1 MPLVSFKLIGLG
13 SSPTLVR
20 LSLTYVSPLGS
31 WSVITT
37 LFRMPFSMVLR
48 KLIVY
53 SIVSPSFGLA
63 LLTVFVAASLP
74 AFASGTTGTSGS
86 SGGLTVS
93 STLALLRIVSPA
105 LASSLTITLKRILRS
120 FVSVIL
126 GYSAVIMPLASFK
139 LVGFGASP
147 TLVRLSLTYVNPF
160 GSWSVITTLFRMPFS
175 IVLRKLMVYSIASP
189 SFGLALLTVFVAV
202 SLPSFIRGVIGSSGV
217 MGTSGSSGGLT
228 VSSTLALLRIVSP
241 ALASSLTITLKRILR
256 SFVSVILGYSA
267 VIVPLVSF
275 KLIGLGSSPT
285 LVRLS
290 LTYVSP
296 LGSWSVITTLF
307 RMPFSMVLRKLIV
320 YSIVSPSFGLALLTV
335 FVAASLPA
343 FASGTTG
350 TSGSSGGLTV
360 SSTLALLRIVS
371 PALASS
377 LTITLKRI
385 LRSFVSVILG
395 YSAVIVPLVSFKLIG
410 LGSSPTL
417 VRLSLTYVS
426 PLGSWSVITTLFRMP
441 FSMVLRKLIVYS
453 IVSPS
458 FGLALLTVFVAASL
472 PAFASGTTGTSGSSG
487 GLTVSSTLALLR
499 IVSPALASS
508 LTITLKR
515 ILRSFVSVILGY
527 SAVIMPLVSFKLVGL
542 GSSPTLVRL
551 SLTYV
556 SPFGS
561 WSVITTLF
569 KTPFSTVLRKLMV
582 YSIVSPSF
590 GLALLT
596 VFVAVNLPVTCSSA
610 IFASTI
616 LEVSLT
622 FADVKISTA
631 STVALLGT
639 NSFAFARSFICALN
653 S

>member
-1 MPLVSFKLIGLG
+1 MPLVSFKLVGFG

-37 LFRMPFSMVLR
+37 LFRTPFSMVLR

-53 SIVSPSFGLA
+53 SISSPSFGLA

-275 KLIGLGSSPT
+275 KLVGFGSSPT

-307 RMPFSMVLRKLIV
+307 RTPFSMVLRKLIV
-320 YSIVSPSFGLALLTV
+320 YSISSPSFGLALLTV

-395 YSAVIVPLVSFKLIG
+395 YSAVIVPLVSFKLVG
-410 LGSSPTL
+410 FGSSPTL

-426 PLGSWSVITTLFRMP
+426 PLGSWSVITTLFRTP

-453 IVSPS
+453 ISSPS

>member
-1 MPLVSFKLIGLG
+1 
-13 SSPTLVR
+13 
-20 LSLTYVSPLGS
+20 
-31 WSVITT
+31 
-37 LFRMPFSMVLR
+37 MVLR
-48 KLIVY
+48 KLI
-53 SIVSPSFGLA
+53 
-63 LLTVFVAASLP
+63 
-74 AFASGTTGTSGS
+74 
-86 SGGLTVS
+86 
-93 STLALLRIVSPA
+93 
-105 LASSLTITLKRILRS
+105 
-120 FVSVIL
+120 
-126 GYSAVIMPLASFK
+126 
-139 LVGFGASP
+139 
-147 TLVRLSLTYVNPF
+147 
-160 GSWSVITTLFRMPFS
+160 
-175 IVLRKLMVYSIASP
+175 VYSIASP

-202 SLPSFIRGVIGSSGV
+202 NLPS
-217 MGTSGSSGGLT
+217 
-228 VSSTLALLRIVSP
+228 
-241 ALASSLTITLKRILR
+241 
-256 SFVSVILGYSA
+256 
-267 VIVPLVSF
+267 
-275 KLIGLGSSPT
+275 
-285 LVRLS
+285 
-290 LTYVSP
+290 
-296 LGSWSVITTLF
+296 
-307 RMPFSMVLRKLIV
+307 
-320 YSIVSPSFGLALLTV
+320 
-335 FVAASLPA
+335 

-395 YSAVIVPLVSFKLIG
+395 YSAVIVPLISFKLVG
-410 LGSSPTL
+410 FGSSPTL

-426 PLGSWSVITTLFRMP
+426 PFGSWSVITTLFRTP

-472 PAFASGTTGTSGSSG
+472 PAFVSGTTGTSGSSG

-515 ILRSFVSVILGY
+515 ILRSFISVILGY
-527 SAVIMPLVSFKLVGL
+527 SAVIVPLVSFKLVGF

-582 YSIVSPSF
+582 YSIVSPSFGLALLTVFVAASLPAFVSGTTGTSGSSGGLTVSSTLALLRIVSPALASSLTITLKRILRSFISVILGYSAVIVPLVSFKLVGFGSSPTLVRLSLTYVSPFGSWSVITTLFRMPFSIVLRKLMVYSISSPSF

-639 NSFAFARSFICALN
+639 NSFAFARSFIRALN

>member
-1 MPLVSFKLIGLG
+1 M
-13 SSPTLVR
+13 
-20 LSLTYVSPLGS
+20 
-31 WSVITT
+31 
-37 LFRMPFSMVLR
+37 
-48 KLIVY
+48 
-53 SIVSPSFGLA
+53 
-63 LLTVFVAASLP
+63 
-74 AFASGTTGTSGS
+74 
-86 SGGLTVS
+86 
-93 STLALLRIVSPA
+93 
-105 LASSLTITLKRILRS
+105 
-120 FVSVIL
+120 
-126 GYSAVIMPLASFK
+126 
-139 LVGFGASP
+139 
-147 TLVRLSLTYVNPF
+147 
-160 GSWSVITTLFRMPFS
+160 
-175 IVLRKLMVYSIASP
+175 
-189 SFGLALLTVFVAV
+189 
-202 SLPSFIRGVIGSSGV
+202 
-217 MGTSGSSGGLT
+217 
-228 VSSTLALLRIVSP
+228 SSTLALLRIVSP

-267 VIVPLVSF
+267 VIVPLASF
-275 KLIGLGSSPT
+275 KLVGFGASPT

-290 LTYVSP
+290 LTYVNP
-296 LGSWSVITTLF
+296 FGSWSVITTLF
-307 RMPFSMVLRKLIV
+307 KTPFSMVLRKLIV

-335 FVAASLPA
+335 FVAVSLPA
-343 FASGTTG
+343 FVSGTTG

-395 YSAVIVPLVSFKLIG
+395 YSAVIVPLASFKLVG
-410 LGSSPTL
+410 FGSSPTL

-426 PLGSWSVITTLFRMP
+426 PLGSWSVITTLFRTP
-441 FSMVLRKLIVYS
+441 FSMVLRKLMVYS
-453 IVSPS
+453 ISSPS

-499 IVSPALASS
+499 IVSPAFASS

-515 ILRSFVSVILGY
+515 ILRSFISVILGY
-527 SAVIMPLVSFKLVGL
+527 SAMIVPLASFKLVGF
-542 GSSPTLVRL
+542 GASPTLVRL

-556 SPFGS
+556 NPFGS

-569 KTPFSTVLRKLMV
+569 RMPFSMVLRKLMV
-582 YSIVSPSF
+582 YSIASPSF

>member
-1 MPLVSFKLIGLG
+1 M
-13 SSPTLVR
+13 
-20 LSLTYVSPLGS
+20 
-31 WSVITT
+31 
-37 LFRMPFSMVLR
+37 
-48 KLIVY
+48 VY

-63 LLTVFVAASLP
+63 LLTVFVA
-74 AFASGTTGTSGS
+74 
-86 SGGLTVS
+86 
-93 STLALLRIVSPA
+93 
-105 LASSLTITLKRILRS
+105 
-120 FVSVIL
+120 
-126 GYSAVIMPLASFK
+126 
-139 LVGFGASP
+139 
-147 TLVRLSLTYVNPF
+147 VN
-160 GSWSVITTLFRMPFS
+160 
-175 IVLRKLMVYSIASP
+175 
-189 SFGLALLTVFVAV
+189 
-202 SLPSFIRGVIGSSGV
+202 LPSFVRGVIGSSGV

-267 VIVPLVSF
+267 VIVPLISF
-275 KLIGLGSSPT
+275 KLVGFGSSPTLIRLSLTYVSPLGSWSVITTLFRTPFSIVLRKLMVYSIASPSFGLALLTVFVAVSLPSFASGTTGTSGSSGGLTVSSTLALLRIVAPAFASSLTITLKRILRSFVSVILGYSAVIVPLASFKLVGFGSSPTLVRLSLTYVSPLGSWSVITTLFRTPFSTVLRKLMVYSIVSPSFGLALLTVFVAVSLPSFIRGVIGSSGVMGTFGSSGGLTVSSTLALLRIVAPAFASSLTITLKRILRSFVSVILGYSAVIVPLASFKLVGFGSSPT

-320 YSIVSPSFGLALLTV
+320 YSIVSPSLGLALLTV
-335 FVAASLPA
+335 FVAVSLPA
-343 FASGTTG
+343 FVSGTTG

-385 LRSFVSVILG
+385 IRSFVSVILG
-395 YSAVIVPLVSFKLIG
+395 YSAVIMPLVSFKLVG
-410 LGSSPTL
+410 FGSSPTL

-458 FGLALLTVFVAASL
+458 L
-472 PAFASGTTGTSGSSG
+472 
-487 GLTVSSTLALLR
+487 
-499 IVSPALASS
+499 
-508 LTITLKR
+508 
-515 ILRSFVSVILGY
+515 
-527 SAVIMPLVSFKLVGL
+527 
-542 GSSPTLVRL
+542 
-551 SLTYV
+551 
-556 SPFGS
+556 
-561 WSVITTLF
+561 
-569 KTPFSTVLRKLMV
+569 
-582 YSIVSPSF
+582 

>member
-1 MPLVSFKLIGLG
+1 MSSTLALLRIVSPALASSLTITLKRILRSFVSVILGYSAVIVPLASFKLVGFG

-20 LSLTYVSPLGS
+20 LSLTYVSPFGS

-37 LFRMPFSMVLR
+37 LFRTPFSMVLR

-74 AFASGTTGTSGS
+74 AFVSGTTGTSGS

-120 FVSVIL
+120 FVSVRL
-126 GYSAVIMPLASFK
+126 GYSAVIVPLASFK
-139 LVGFGASP
+139 LVGF
-147 TLVRLSLTYVNPF
+147 
-160 GSWSVITTLFRMPFS
+160 
-175 IVLRKLMVYSIASP
+175 
-189 SFGLALLTVFVAV
+189 
-202 SLPSFIRGVIGSSGV
+202 
-217 MGTSGSSGGLT
+217 
-228 VSSTLALLRIVSP
+228 
-241 ALASSLTITLKRILR
+241 
-256 SFVSVILGYSA
+256 
-267 VIVPLVSF
+267 
-275 KLIGLGSSPT
+275 
-285 LVRLS
+285 
-290 LTYVSP
+290 
-296 LGSWSVITTLF
+296 
-307 RMPFSMVLRKLIV
+307 
-320 YSIVSPSFGLALLTV
+320 
-335 FVAASLPA
+335 
-343 FASGTTG
+343 
-350 TSGSSGGLTV
+350 
-360 SSTLALLRIVS
+360 
-371 PALASS
+371 
-377 LTITLKRI
+377 
-385 LRSFVSVILG
+385 
-395 YSAVIVPLVSFKLIG
+395 
-410 LGSSPTL
+410 
-417 VRLSLTYVS
+417 
-426 PLGSWSVITTLFRMP
+426 
-441 FSMVLRKLIVYS
+441 
-453 IVSPS
+453 
-458 FGLALLTVFVAASL
+458 
-472 PAFASGTTGTSGSSG
+472 
-487 GLTVSSTLALLR
+487 
-499 IVSPALASS
+499 
-508 LTITLKR
+508 
-515 ILRSFVSVILGY
+515 
-527 SAVIMPLVSFKLVGL
+527 

-569 KTPFSTVLRKLMV
+569 KTPFSMVLRKLIVYSIASPSFGLALLTVFVAASLPAFVSGTTGTSGSSGGLTVSSTLALLRIVSPAFASSLTITLKRILRSFVSVILGYSAVIVPLASFKLVGFGSSPTLVRLSLTYVSPFGSWSVITTLFRTPFSMVLRKLIV

>member
-1 MPLVSFKLIGLG
+1 M
-13 SSPTLVR
+13 
-20 LSLTYVSPLGS
+20 
-31 WSVITT
+31 
-37 LFRMPFSMVLR
+37 
-48 KLIVY
+48 VY
-53 SIVSPSFGLA
+53 SIV
-63 LLTVFVAASLP
+63 
-74 AFASGTTGTSGS
+74 
-86 SGGLTVS
+86 
-93 STLALLRIVSPA
+93 
-105 LASSLTITLKRILRS
+105 
-120 FVSVIL
+120 
-126 GYSAVIMPLASFK
+126 
-139 LVGFGASP
+139 
-147 TLVRLSLTYVNPF
+147 
-160 GSWSVITTLFRMPFS
+160 
-175 IVLRKLMVYSIASP
+175 SP

-217 MGTSGSSGGLT
+217 MGTFGSSGGLT

-267 VIVPLVSF
+267 VIVPLASF
-275 KLIGLGSSPT
+275 KLVGFGSSPT

-307 RMPFSMVLRKLIV
+307 RTPFSTVLRKLMV

-335 FVAASLPA
+335 FVAVSLPA
-343 FASGTTG
+343 F
-350 TSGSSGGLTV
+350 V
-360 SSTLALLRIVS
+360 
-371 PALASS
+371 
-377 LTITLKRI
+377 
-385 LRSFVSVILG
+385 
-395 YSAVIVPLVSFKLIG
+395 
-410 LGSSPTL
+410 
-417 VRLSLTYVS
+417 
-426 PLGSWSVITTLFRMP
+426 
-441 FSMVLRKLIVYS
+441 
-453 IVSPS
+453 
-458 FGLALLTVFVAASL
+458 
-472 PAFASGTTGTSGSSG
+472 SGTTGTSGSSG

-569 KTPFSTVLRKLMV
+569 RTPFSMVLRKLMV
-582 YSIVSPSF
+582 YSIASPSF

-596 VFVAVNLPVTCSSA
+596 VFVAVSLPSFIRGVIGSSGVMGTFGSSGGLTVSSTLALLRIVSPALASSLTITLKRILRSFVSVILGYSAVIVPLASFKLVGWGSSPILVRLSLTYVSPFGSWSVITTLFRTLFSMVLRKLIVYSIVSPSLGLALLTVFIAVNLPVTCSSA

>member
-1 MPLVSFKLIGLG
+1 
-13 SSPTLVR
+13 
-20 LSLTYVSPLGS
+20 
-31 WSVITT
+31 
-37 LFRMPFSMVLR
+37 MVLR

-53 SIVSPSFGLA
+53 SIVSPSLGLA

-74 AFASGTTGTSGS
+74 AF
-86 SGGLTVS
+86 V
-93 STLALLRIVSPA
+93 
-105 LASSLTITLKRILRS
+105 
-120 FVSVIL
+120 
-126 GYSAVIMPLASFK
+126 
-139 LVGFGASP
+139 
-147 TLVRLSLTYVNPF
+147 
-160 GSWSVITTLFRMPFS
+160 
-175 IVLRKLMVYSIASP
+175 
-189 SFGLALLTVFVAV
+189 
-202 SLPSFIRGVIGSSGV
+202 
-217 MGTSGSSGGLT
+217 
-228 VSSTLALLRIVSP
+228 
-241 ALASSLTITLKRILR
+241 
-256 SFVSVILGYSA
+256 
-267 VIVPLVSF
+267 
-275 KLIGLGSSPT
+275 
-285 LVRLS
+285 
-290 LTYVSP
+290 
-296 LGSWSVITTLF
+296 
-307 RMPFSMVLRKLIV
+307 
-320 YSIVSPSFGLALLTV
+320 
-335 FVAASLPA
+335 
-343 FASGTTG
+343 SGTTG

-395 YSAVIVPLVSFKLIG
+395 YSAVIVPLASFKLVG
-410 LGSSPTL
+410 FGSSPTL

-426 PLGSWSVITTLFRMP
+426 PFGSWSVITTLFRTP

-458 FGLALLTVFVAASL
+458 FGLALLTVFVAVNL
-472 PAFASGTTGTSGSSG
+472 PSFTRGVIGSSGVMGTSGSSG

-499 IVSPALASS
+499 IVSPALTSS

-527 SAVIMPLVSFKLVGL
+527 SAVIVPLVSFKLIGW

-556 SPFGS
+556 SPLGS

-569 KTPFSTVLRKLMV
+569 RTPFSMVLRKLIV

>member
-1 MPLVSFKLIGLG
+1 MVLRKLIVYSIVSPSFGLALLTVFVAASLPAFVSGTTGTSGSSGGLTVSSTLALLRIVSPAFASSLTITLKRILRSFVSVILGYSAVIVPLASFKLVGFG

-20 LSLTYVSPLGS
+20 LSLTYVSPFGS

-37 LFRMPFSMVLR
+37 LFRTPFSMVLR

-74 AFASGTTGTSGS
+74 AFVSGTTGTSGS

-105 LASSLTITLKRILRS
+105 
-120 FVSVIL
+120 F
-126 GYSAVIMPLASFK
+126 
-139 LVGFGASP
+139 
-147 TLVRLSLTYVNPF
+147 
-160 GSWSVITTLFRMPFS
+160 
-175 IVLRKLMVYSIASP
+175 
-189 SFGLALLTVFVAV
+189 
-202 SLPSFIRGVIGSSGV
+202 
-217 MGTSGSSGGLT
+217 
-228 VSSTLALLRIVSP
+228 
-241 ALASSLTITLKRILR
+241 ASSLTITLKRILR

-267 VIVPLVSF
+267 VIVPLASF
-275 KLIGLGSSPT
+275 KLVGFGSSPT

-296 LGSWSVITTLF
+296 FGSWSVITTLF
-307 RMPFSMVLRKLIV
+307 RTPFSMVLRKLIV

-343 FASGTTG
+343 FVSGTTG

-371 PALASS
+371 PAFASS

-395 YSAVIVPLVSFKLIG
+395 YSAVIVPL
-410 LGSSPTL
+410 
-417 VRLSLTYVS
+417 
-426 PLGSWSVITTLFRMP
+426 
-441 FSMVLRKLIVYS
+441 
-453 IVSPS
+453 
-458 FGLALLTVFVAASL
+458 A
-472 PAFASGTTGTSGSSG
+472 
-487 GLTVSSTLALLR
+487 
-499 IVSPALASS
+499 
-508 LTITLKR
+508 
-515 ILRSFVSVILGY
+515 
-527 SAVIMPLVSFKLVGL
+527 SFKLVGF

-569 KTPFSTVLRKLMV
+569 RTPFSMVLRKLIV

>member
-1 MPLVSFKLIGLG
+1 MSSTLALLRIVSPAFASSLTITLKRILRSFVSVILGYSAVIVPLASFKLVGFG

-20 LSLTYVSPLGS
+20 LSLTYVSPFGS

-37 LFRMPFSMVLR
+37 LFRTPFSMVLR

-74 AFASGTTGTSGS
+74 AFVSGTTGTSGS

-105 LASSLTITLKRILRS
+105 
-120 FVSVIL
+120 F
-126 GYSAVIMPLASFK
+126 
-139 LVGFGASP
+139 
-147 TLVRLSLTYVNPF
+147 
-160 GSWSVITTLFRMPFS
+160 
-175 IVLRKLMVYSIASP
+175 
-189 SFGLALLTVFVAV
+189 
-202 SLPSFIRGVIGSSGV
+202 
-217 MGTSGSSGGLT
+217 
-228 VSSTLALLRIVSP
+228 
-241 ALASSLTITLKRILR
+241 ASSLTITLKRILR

-267 VIVPLVSF
+267 VIVPLASF
-275 KLIGLGSSPT
+275 KLVGFGSSPT

-296 LGSWSVITTLF
+296 FGSWSVITTLF
-307 RMPFSMVLRKLIV
+307 RTPFSMVLRKLIV

-343 FASGTTG
+343 FVSGTTG

-371 PALASS
+371 PAFASS

-395 YSAVIVPLVSFKLIG
+395 YSAVIVPL
-410 LGSSPTL
+410 
-417 VRLSLTYVS
+417 
-426 PLGSWSVITTLFRMP
+426 
-441 FSMVLRKLIVYS
+441 
-453 IVSPS
+453 
-458 FGLALLTVFVAASL
+458 A
-472 PAFASGTTGTSGSSG
+472 
-487 GLTVSSTLALLR
+487 
-499 IVSPALASS
+499 
-508 LTITLKR
+508 
-515 ILRSFVSVILGY
+515 
-527 SAVIMPLVSFKLVGL
+527 SFKLVGF

-569 KTPFSTVLRKLMV
+569 RTPFSMVLRKLIV

>member
-1 MPLVSFKLIGLG
+1 MVLRKLIVYSIVSPSFGLALLTVFVAASLPAFVSGTTGTSGSSGGLTVSSTLALLRIVSPAFASSLTITLKRILRSFVSVILGYSAVIVPLASFKLVGFG

-20 LSLTYVSPLGS
+20 LSLTYVSPFGS

-37 LFRMPFSMVLR
+37 LFRTPFSMVLR

-74 AFASGTTGTSGS
+74 AFVSGTTGTSGS

-105 LASSLTITLKRILRS
+105 
-120 FVSVIL
+120 F
-126 GYSAVIMPLASFK
+126 
-139 LVGFGASP
+139 
-147 TLVRLSLTYVNPF
+147 
-160 GSWSVITTLFRMPFS
+160 
-175 IVLRKLMVYSIASP
+175 
-189 SFGLALLTVFVAV
+189 
-202 SLPSFIRGVIGSSGV
+202 
-217 MGTSGSSGGLT
+217 
-228 VSSTLALLRIVSP
+228 
-241 ALASSLTITLKRILR
+241 ASSLTITLKRILR

-267 VIVPLVSF
+267 VIVPLASF
-275 KLIGLGSSPT
+275 KLVGFGSSPT

-296 LGSWSVITTLF
+296 FGSWSVITTLF
-307 RMPFSMVLRKLIV
+307 RTPFSMVLRKLIV

-343 FASGTTG
+343 FVSGTTG

-371 PALASS
+371 PAFASS

-395 YSAVIVPLVSFKLIG
+395 YSAVIVPL
-410 LGSSPTL
+410 
-417 VRLSLTYVS
+417 
-426 PLGSWSVITTLFRMP
+426 
-441 FSMVLRKLIVYS
+441 
-453 IVSPS
+453 
-458 FGLALLTVFVAASL
+458 A
-472 PAFASGTTGTSGSSG
+472 
-487 GLTVSSTLALLR
+487 
-499 IVSPALASS
+499 
-508 LTITLKR
+508 
-515 ILRSFVSVILGY
+515 
-527 SAVIMPLVSFKLVGL
+527 SFKLVGF

-569 KTPFSTVLRKLMV
+569 RTPFSMVLRKLIV

-616 LEVSLT
+616 LEVSLI